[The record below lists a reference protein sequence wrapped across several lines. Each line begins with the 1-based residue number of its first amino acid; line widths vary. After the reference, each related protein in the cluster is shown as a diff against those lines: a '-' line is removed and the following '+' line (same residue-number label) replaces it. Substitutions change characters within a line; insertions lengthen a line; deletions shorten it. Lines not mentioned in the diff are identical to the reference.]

1 MSWIKRLRYKFRST
15 AQKERDAE
23 RRDEQIHDVFE
34 KLEEMIS
41 LGPNCKDV
49 LRFKIGHYKASGCY
63 IRDSLYFDIFDTFI
77 DFQLTPT
84 GRIYISKIGFDAAAI
99 YRWHLFKNDIT
110 SDEPIETED
119 MVINSHFLSESDLRR
134 AFQFILPDLFEE

>member
-77 DFQLTPT
+77 DIQLTPT
-84 GRIYISKIGFDAAAI
+84 GRIYIKKIDFDPAPI
-99 YRWHLFKNDIT
+99 YRWCVFKNDIT
-110 SDEPIETED
+110 TMDPIEFED
-119 MVINSHFLSESDLRR
+119 KTINSHFLSESDFRR
-134 AFQFILPDLFEE
+134 ALQFILPDLFEE